1 MKDANTAETLPR
13 EILLQMYERM
23 VLIRVFEEKVKDLME
38 KGAPFGVAHS
48 YSGEEA
54 VAVGVCST
62 LRQDDWIA
70 STHRGHG
77 HCIAKGVDVKPMM
90 AEIYGKVTGANRGK
104 GGSMHITD
112 VSVGMLGVNPI
123 VGGGIP
129 HAVGAALS
137 AKVRK
142 TDQVAVSF
150 FGDGASN
157 IGACHES
164 MNLAAIWNVPAV
176 FVCENNGYAQTTPS
190 EYSVAGEIW
199 KRAAGY
205 GFSGELVDGQNV
217 IEVYNAAERA
227 VELARS
233 GGGPSLIEA
242 RTYRYYGH
250 FIGDDPHKY
259 RLVEEE
265 EDARARDC
273 IERLRKEVLSAKVVA
288 ESELSAIDAK
298 AVELVDE
305 AVAAADAAPWPDAAE
320 LTTDVFSGE

>member
-1 MKDANTAETLPR
+1 MAETVATLPR
-13 EILLQMYERM
+13 EIVLQMYERM
-23 VLIRVFEEKVKDLME
+23 TLIRVFEDKVKDLME
-38 KGAPFGVAHS
+38 KGAAFGVAHA

-54 VAVGVCST
+54 VAVGVCCA

-90 AEIYGKVTGANRGK
+90 AEIYGRATGANKGK

-137 AKVRK
+137 AKVHK

-164 MNLAAIWNVPAV
+164 MNLAAVWNVPCV

-205 GFSGELVDGQNV
+205 GFEGLCVDGQNV
-217 IEVYNAAERA
+217 IEVYNAAVQAIEH
-227 VELARS
+227 ARS
-233 GGGPSLIEA
+233 GGGPTLIEA

-250 FIGDDPHKY
+250 YIGDDPHKY
-259 RLVEEE
+259 RLEEE
-265 EDARARDC
+265 EEEARTRDC
-273 IERLRKEVLSAKVVA
+273 IDRLRKEILEAKA
-288 ESELSAIDAK
+288 IEASELDAIDAK
-298 AVELVDE
+298 AAESV
-305 AVAAADAAPWPDAAE
+305 DAAVTAAESDPFPDASE
-320 LTTDVFSGE
+320 LTTDVYAEE